1 MGPDRP
7 ALICHECGTL
17 HGVRRLPSG
26 VTASCRTCGA
36 PLYRQREDSTRRA
49 LALTLAALILFVVA
63 HVFPFM
69 TFSMEG
75 NATSAT
81 ILGSAFALYQEGV
94 WPLALVVGA
103 MASLFPLLKLVLNLY
118 TLLPL
123 AIDRAAP
130 GTRRLFALA
139 GRLRAWA
146 MTEVYL
152 LGVIVAY
159 VKLSEL
165 ATLTIGPAL
174 YAFGLLI
181 LCMAAADNV
190 LDPRAVWWRLAPQSR
205 IPPLLAT
212 GRPLAAC
219 HVCDQVV
226 PLPVHGHD
234 TVCPRCGAGVHGRKP
249 DAIARTWAFWMAA
262 AILYVPA
269 NVLPVMTVTS
279 FGRGEPDTI
288 LSGVVALIEAG
299 MWPVAALVFF
309 ASITVPVLK
318 LMGLAYLLLSV
329 QLGWHARPRERTQ
342 LYRVIEQVG
351 RWSMIDIFMI
361 AILAVL
367 VDLGEIARIEP
378 GPGALAFASV
388 VILTMLASAS
398 FEPRLIWDN
407 ERQRHGK
414 LRAAAA

>member
-7 ALICHECGTL
+7 AVICHECGTL

-36 PLYRQREDSTRRA
+36 PLYRQRRDSARRA

-103 MASLFPLLKLVLNLY
+103 MASLFPLLKLLLNLY

-139 GRLRAWA
+139 GRLRTWA

-181 LCMAAADNV
+181 VCMAAADNV
-190 LDPRAVWWRLAPQSR
+190 LDPRAVWWRLAPQNR
-205 IPPLLAT
+205 LRPLRAT

-226 PLPVHGHD
+226 SLPAAAHEVR
-234 TVCPRCGAGVHGRKP
+234 CPRCGAVVHLRKP
-249 DAIARTWAFWMAA
+249 DAIARTWAFWLAA
-262 AILYVPA
+262 AMLYVPA

-288 LSGVVALIEAG
+288 LSGVVALIEVG

-318 LMGLAYLLLSV
+318 LLGLAFLLLSV

-342 LYRVIEQVG
+342 LYRLIEQVG

-378 GPGALAFASV
+378 GAGALAFASV
-388 VILTMLASAS
+388 VVLTMLASES

-407 ERQRHGK
+407 ERQRHGQ
-414 LRAAAA
+414 RRPAAA